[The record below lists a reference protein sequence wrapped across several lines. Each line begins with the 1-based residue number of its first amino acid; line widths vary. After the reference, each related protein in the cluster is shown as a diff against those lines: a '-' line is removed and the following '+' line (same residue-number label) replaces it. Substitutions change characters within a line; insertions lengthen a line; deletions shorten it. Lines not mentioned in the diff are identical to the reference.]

1 MKEPTEEQVAA
12 FTEELTALSKKHGML
27 VVGACGCCGSP
38 WVDYID
44 NCYDS
49 VPDRIDLGLAPKEDP
64 IPPFKMD

>member
-1 MKEPTEEQVAA
+1 
-12 FTEELTALSKKHGML
+12 ML

-49 VPDRIDLGLAPKEDP
+49 VPDRIDLGLDPKEDP